1 MFKLNRMEKMRLSE
15 QFFVKRKAP
24 MPDLSNERIF
34 PGGIKVKAL
43 FEPECKWRLIEEFG
57 MDCFQEM
64 EDGRLLFQ
72 ADYTDVENLLS
83 WLLTFGDKAAL
94 LEPLEVRE
102 KIMDIAKSMQEK
114 YLKIHYHL

>member
-1 MFKLNRMEKMRLSE
+1 
-15 QFFVKRKAP
+15 
-24 MPDLSNERIF
+24 
-34 PGGIKVKAL
+34 
-43 FEPECKWRLIEEFG
+43 

-83 WLLTFGDKAAL
+83 WLLTFGDKAVL

-102 KIMDIAKSMQEK
+102 KIVDIAKSMQEK
-114 YLKIHYHL
+114 YRYNR